1 MEGKSSNTKQG
12 GRHGQALSRM
22 MVVDHSVRL
31 RDVRRPRWCVVTT
44 YNESRDHG
52 EQRLGSYLDTLKS
65 EHLCATS
72 LDRDT
77 SVDLGGPKT
86 VLGTSS
92 RAPTTSATARFYT
105 GALDEV
111 FSSGTLRIR
120 DVRNSDPQET
130 CCAEFRSTIP
140 RVTILFRTI

>member
-1 MEGKSSNTKQG
+1 MTTVNNALDPISTLSN
-12 GRHGQALSRM
+12 
-22 MVVDHSVRL
+22 
-31 RDVRRPRWCVVTT
+31 P
-44 YNESRDHG
+44 NI
-52 EQRLGSYLDTLKS
+52 YLY
-65 EHLCATS
+65 ATS

-77 SVDLGGPKT
+77 SVDLGGPET
-86 VLGTSS
+86 VPGTSS

-130 CCAEFRSTIP
+130 CCAEFRSTTP
-140 RVTILFRTI
+140 RVTILFRHVFRTI